1 MGWLYLVII
10 FSSILIGILV
20 KLYVQEMNKVLI
32 IHSILFLISIN
43 VFLLIKYEFAHP
55 SWNFEYYFLIFLLPI
70 LISFISAC
78 ILNSIQRYR

>member
-20 KLYVQEMNKVLI
+20 KLYVQEMNKVFI

-43 VFLLIKYEFAHP
+43 VFLWIKYEFAP
-55 SWNFEYYFLIFLLPI
+55 SWDFEYFLFIFLLPI
-70 LISFISAC
+70 LISFFSAC